1 MSSNLELKDTGDSF
15 KLTYRLVVWNF
26 PDNPLGMVREKDRER
41 ERERRKIDPFAA
53 RIQESVIV
61 KPGAQ
66 TCARADYVHLY
77 APYTVQF

>member
-1 MSSNLELKDTGDSF
+1 
-15 KLTYRLVVWNF
+15 VVWNF

-41 ERERRKIDPFAA
+41 ERERERGKTDPFAA

-66 TCARADYVHLY
+66 TCARPDYVHLY
-77 APYTVQF
+77 ASYTVQF